1 MKAGIYTMFA
11 VLIIS
16 LSASA
21 QKDLQFTLNQF
32 TGSVFNPALTSADRS
47 YRATLLARQQWI
59 DFSKAPATQFLTLE
73 MPAWK
78 KHSIGI
84 ALVHD
89 KLGYEN
95 NYDLTLNYSFFI
107 KLSDTRSLGLG
118 AGLNLLVK
126 NLDGTQLIYDDMTDP
141 NAVYDNV
148 TRYNLNANAGLSY
161 NAPRLTVGVSTRHL
175 NASAIENTEIFSPAR
190 YYYLYAAWKL
200 PLNEHLTLQ
209 PNGLLKTNLQ
219 NWEYNAGLLA
229 EFENTLRF
237 GFNYRHSESFALLVG
252 LTSIKNLE
260 VMYAYDI
267 INGTLSDVSPSSHEL
282 VLRYSV
288 KPKPPKL
295 PYLKSPR
302 YFN

>member
-1 MKAGIYTMFA
+1 MKAGIYTLFA
-11 VLIIS
+11 VLIMS
-16 LSASA
+16 LTASA
-21 QKDLQFTLNQF
+21 QKDLQFTLNNF
-32 TGSVFNPALTSADRS
+32 TGSIFNPSLTSADRS
-47 YRATLLARQQWI
+47 YRATLLARQQWV

-78 KHSIGI
+78 KHGIGFSFI
-84 ALVHD
+84 HD

-107 KLSDTRSLGLG
+107 RLSDTRSLGIG
-118 AGLNLLVK
+118 AGLNLLAK
-126 NLDGTQLIYDDMTDP
+126 NLDGTQLIYDDMSDP

-161 NAPRLTVGVSTRHL
+161 NAPRFTAGISTRHL
-175 NASAIENTEIFSPAR
+175 NASSIENTVIFSPAR
-190 YYYLYAAWKL
+190 YYYLYSAWKL
-200 PLNEHLTLQ
+200 PLNEHLSMQ

-219 NWEYNAGLLA
+219 NWEYNAGLMA
-229 EFENTLRF
+229 EFEKTLRF
-237 GFNYRHSESFALLVG
+237 GFNYRYSESLALLVG
-252 LTSIKNLE
+252 LTLIKNLE